1 MSKRNVFKN
10 TNLFIYFSIQITR
23 NKAIGFWEDVCSSMV
38 DKDFRRY
45 FHMNTTTLKSLCQF
59 LKPKRRIY
67 QGGKK
72 EIAPA
77 KAVAMNLA
85 FLKSQLPCKQ
95 MSGFFG
101 VSESAFIHTT
111 EYIMQLMQSKS
122 PLVIKW
128 PEKKDYPEISA
139 DFNNKRFRCFP
150 NVLVVLMGAT
160 SELLQKRMR
169 EDLIITINISTVC
182 ICKQFVLMTGN
193 LQIYLLGKLIIN
205 EINTEQQLVKIE
217 QIYKS

>member
-1 MSKRNVFKN
+1 
-10 TNLFIYFSIQITR
+10 
-23 NKAIGFWEDVCSSMV
+23 
-38 DKDFRRY
+38 
-45 FHMNTTTLKSLCQF
+45 MNTTTLKSLCQF

-67 QGGKK
+67 QGGME

-77 KAVAMNLA
+77 KAVTMTLA
-85 FLKSQLPCKQ
+85 FLRSQLLCKQ

-101 VSESAFIHTT
+101 VSEVAFIHTT

-150 NVLVVLMGAT
+150 NMIGCISGCHIRIAAKKNERGPYYNYKHFHSVH
-160 SELLQKRMR
+160 LQAVCLN
-169 EDLIITINISTVC
+169 DLKFTDI
-182 ICKQFVLMTGN
+182 FVG
-193 LQIYLLGKLIIN
+193 
-205 EINTEQQLVKIE
+205 
-217 QIYKS
+217 